1 MPGENKLGVMPISK
15 LIWNMSLPIIASMLV
30 QALYNIVDSVFVS
43 WVSEASLTA
52 VSLAFPAQNLMISLG
67 AGTAVGVNALM
78 GRALGAGERDRANRV
93 AVNGLFLALV
103 AFVLCAVLGLTC
115 AEAFLRSQTKV
126 EEIVQMGAQY
136 LNIVMGCSFGLFGQI
151 AILCVMNLGGRT
163 KKLRIVSPHGLQ
175 ALYQPMLDMFCTDMR
190 YEYEFIEVDDTVETI
205 VYEDDFLT
213 VTAFP
218 LHHCVPCVGY
228 LFKEKVGLPHIN
240 IDKINKDEIPRL
252 YICRIKKGIDFDIK
266 NGWHI
271 HCADYLLP
279 PSPIRSYAYCSDTSY
294 FAELADYVRGCDFLY
309 HEASFKEEDRAHAE
323 KFGHS
328 TAMDAARTAKNAE
341 VKHLIIGHISERYG
355 DKYEVLEE
363 ARSVF
368 AHTILAQ
375 DLNII
380 NIY

>member
-1 MPGENKLGVMPISK
+1 MSNGKNFTVHILGWDSAMPTQGNISSSQVIKYGKKLFMVDCAEGAQNKMIDRKLGYQNIDTIFISH
-15 LIWNMSLPIIASMLV
+15 LHGDHM
-30 QALYNIVDSVFVS
+30 
-43 WVSEASLTA
+43 
-52 VSLAFPAQNLMISLG
+52 
-67 AGTAVGVNALM
+67 
-78 GRALGAGERDRANRV
+78 
-93 AVNGLFLALV
+93 
-103 AFVLCAVLGLTC
+103 
-115 AEAFLRSQTKV
+115 
-126 EEIVQMGAQY
+126 
-136 LNIVMGCSFGLFGQI
+136 FGLI

-190 YEYEFIEVDDTVETI
+190 YEYEFVEVDDTVETI
-205 VYEDDFLT
+205 VYEDSFLT

-218 LHHCVPCVGY
+218 LHHSIPCVGY

-240 IDKINKDEIPRL
+240 IDKINRDRIPCS
-252 YICRIKKGIDFDIK
+252 YIGRIKKGIDFDIE
-266 NGWHI
+266 NGQHI
-271 HCADYLLP
+271 HCADYFLP

-294 FAELADYVRGCDFLY
+294 FEGLADYVRGCDFLY

-328 TAMDAARTAKNAE
+328 TAMDAARTAKDAE